1 MEGRSTR
8 RMRKTKAPRIKQKP
22 ALDPASES
30 WRALPWRKLEQRV
43 YRIQKRIFQA
53 EQRGN
58 KKAVQSLQKLLM
70 KSRAARLLAVRRV
83 TQDNQ
88 GKKTAGVDGV
98 KSVPPAQRFELAE
111 RIHPKQWK
119 HAKTFPVRRV
129 YIPKPGKLEKRPLG
143 IPVMETRAQ
152 QALVKLA
159 LEPAWES
166 KFEPNSYGFRPGRS
180 CQDAISAIF
189 VIIAHKAK
197 YVLDADLKGAFDNIC
212 HEALLQ
218 KLDTYP
224 AMRRMIKAWLKAG
237 AIDNG
242 AFEETLRGTPQGGV
256 VSPLLMNVA
265 LHGMETALMDAYR
278 TKADRPQLVRYADDL
293 VVFHPT
299 EEGVKKAQE
308 VVAAWLADMG
318 LALKPSKTRIAHT
331 LQAYQGHIGFDFLG
345 FTVRQFPVGK
355 THSGRANQYGPALGF
370 KTIIRPSKEAIQR
383 HIAEMR
389 TIIKRNKSAPVDKLI
404 RELNAVI
411 RGWTN
416 YHRAMAATRTFS
428 HCQSVLYL
436 QLRSWANARHPNKSK
451 HWIAQK
457 YWHVDDGNGWLF
469 ADQEGTTLWRHTQT
483 HIQRHVKVRGRA
495 SPYDGNLLYW
505 SQRLRTHSMLNGMLA
520 KLLQKQQGKC
530 RWCGLFFQDGDLL
543 EVDHITPKSLGGG
556 NMISN
561 RVVFH
566 RHCHDQRHARN
577 ALGAYDKGHIVEE
590 LDDAKVSCPVLKPSK
605 GGDSFA

>member
-1 MEGRSTR
+1 MPE
-8 RMRKTKAPRIKQKP
+8 TKAPRNKQKLP
-22 ALDPASES
+22 LDLASES
-30 WRALPWRKLEQRV
+30 WHALPWRKFEQHV

-58 KKAVQSLQKLLM
+58 TEAVHSLQKLLM
-70 KSRAARLLAVRRV
+70 KSKAARLLAVRRV

-111 RIHPKQWK
+111 RIHPQQWK
-119 HAKTFPVRRV
+119 HAKTLPVRRV
-129 YIPKPGKLEKRPLG
+129 YIPKPGKLEKRLLG
-143 IPVMETRAQ
+143 IPIMETRAQ

-159 LEPAWES
+159 LEPEWES

-189 VIIAHKAK
+189 VIIAHTAK

-218 KLDTYP
+218 KLNTYP
-224 AMRRMIKAWLKAG
+224 AMRRVIKTWLKAG
-237 AIDNG
+237 VIDNG
-242 AFEETLRGTPQGGV
+242 AFEETSRGTPQGGV
-256 VSPLLMNVA
+256 ASPLLMNVA
-265 LHGMETALMDAYR
+265 LHGMETALMNAYR

-308 VVAAWLADMG
+308 VLATWLADMG
-318 LALKPSKTRIAHT
+318 LELKPSKTRIAHT
-331 LQAYQGHIGFDFLG
+331 LQDYQGQIGFDFLG
-345 FTVRQFPVGK
+345 FTVRQYPVGK
-355 THSGRANQYGPALGF
+355 THSGRANQYGPPLGF
-370 KTIIRPSKEAIQR
+370 KTIITPSKEAVQR
-383 HIAEMR
+383 HITELR
-389 TIIKRNKSAPVDKLI
+389 TIIKRNKSAPVGKLI

-416 YHRAMAATRTFS
+416 YYRAMASTRTFC
-428 HCQSVLYL
+428 HCQNVLYL

-451 HWIAQK
+451 RWIAQK
-457 YWHVDDGNGWLF
+457 YWHVDDGNGWQF

-483 HIQRHVKVRGRA
+483 HIQRHAKVRGRA

-505 SQRLRTHSMLNGMLA
+505 SQRLRTHSMLNGMLT
-520 KLLQKQQGKC
+520 KLLQRQQGKC
-530 RWCGLFFQDGDLL
+530 RWCGLLFQPGDLL
-543 EVDHITPKSLGGG
+543 EVDHLTPKSQGGS
-556 NMISN
+556 NEISN
-561 RVVFH
+561 RTVLH

-577 ALGAYDKGHIVEE
+577 ALGTYDKGHIVEE
-590 LDDAKVSCPVLKPSK
+590 LDDAKGSCPVLKPSK
-605 GGDSFA
+605 GGNSFT

>member
-1 MEGRSTR
+1 
-8 RMRKTKAPRIKQKP
+8 MRKTKAPRVKQKP
-22 ALDPASES
+22 APDPVSES
-30 WRALPWRKLEQRV
+30 WRTLPWRKFEQHV
-43 YRIQKRIFQA
+43 YRIQKRIFRA

-58 KKAVQSLQKLLM
+58 SKAVHSLQKLLM

-88 GKKTAGVDGV
+88 GKKTAGIDGV
-98 KSVPPAQRFELAE
+98 KSVPPVKRFEMAE
-111 RIHPKQWK
+111 RIHPQQWK

-152 QALVKLA
+152 QAQVKLA
-159 LEPAWES
+159 LEPEWES
-166 KFEPNSYGFRPGRS
+166 QFEPNSYGFRPGRS

-218 KLDTYP
+218 KLNTYP
-224 AMRRMIKAWLKAG
+224 AMRRVIKAWLKAG
-237 AIDNG
+237 VIDKG
-242 AFEETLRGTPQGGV
+242 AFEETSRGTPQGGV

-265 LHGMETALMDAYR
+265 LHGMETALMNAYR

-308 VVAAWLADMG
+308 VLAAWLADMG
-318 LALKPSKTRIAHT
+318 LELKPSKTRIAHT
-331 LQAYQGHIGFDFLG
+331 LQEYQGQIGFDFLG

-355 THSGRANQYGPALGF
+355 NHSGRANQYGPPLGF
-370 KTIIRPSKEAIQR
+370 KTIITPSKEAVQR

-389 TIIKRNKSAPVDKLI
+389 TIIKRNKSAPQGKLI

-416 YHRAMAATRTFS
+416 YYRAMASMRTFS
-428 HCQSVLYL
+428 HCRNVLYL
-436 QLRSWANARHPNKSK
+436 QLRSWANTRHPNKNK

-457 YWHVDDGNGWLF
+457 YWHVDDGNGWVF
-469 ADQEGTTLWRHTQT
+469 ADQEGTMLWEHSQT

-505 SQRLRTHSMLNGMLA
+505 SQRLRSHSMFNGMLA
-520 KLLQKQQGKC
+520 KLLQKQRGKC
-530 RWCGLFFQDGDLL
+530 RWCGLFFQPGDLL
-543 EVDHITPKSLGGG
+543 EVDHLTPKSQRGG
-556 NMISN
+556 NEISN
-561 RVVFH
+561 RVVLH

-577 ALGAYDKGHIVEE
+577 ALGASDKGHIVEE
-590 LDDAKVSCPVLKPSK
+590 LDDAKGSRPVLKPSK
-605 GGDSFA
+605 GGNSFT